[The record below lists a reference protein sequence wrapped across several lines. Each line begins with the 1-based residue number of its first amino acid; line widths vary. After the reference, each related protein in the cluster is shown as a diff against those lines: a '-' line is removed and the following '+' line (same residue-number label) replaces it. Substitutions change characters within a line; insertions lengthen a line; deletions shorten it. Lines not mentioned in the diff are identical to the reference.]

1 MSNQPIYE
9 RISSRERAL
18 ITFIVMAGAFM
29 AVLDT
34 TIVDIIVPKITG
46 PLSTDLYGVQWVITA
61 YMIASA
67 TMLLLADW
75 LDKNFGL
82 KKIYIIGVAL
92 FTVSSFACGV
102 ANSLESMIAARVF
115 QGIGE
120 ALIMATSQTIL
131 FAVYPPDK
139 KGIAM
144 GIFGLGVS
152 FAPSIGP
159 TLGGYISEYISW
171 RWVFFI
177 NVPVGI
183 LTILL
188 SIFYL
193 PETSTARQKTRLNF
207 VSFFF
212 LSVFTITTL
221 IILSKGQQLGWFN
234 SDFIVYMGI
243 IAVYSLLF
251 YILSE
256 MLSKEPLIDFRI
268 FKIKEYF
275 VGVSIYFL
283 LLGFSMYQL
292 FYLLPIYFEKVK
304 GYTTLDA
311 GIHILAFAVFIALFS
326 PLAGILSDK
335 IGEKYVL
342 YISAVIYLI
351 SSLFLL
357 PKLDYFTPGFKA
369 ALMTVPLGIS
379 LGMFFAP
386 VSTLA
391 LRKLGDKT
399 SLGTGL
405 LHYSRFI
412 GGSFGTAIATND
424 LYKYTY
430 QHFDGITITQN
441 YSYVEL
447 FLQKLKTIFTYLE
460 PSKAAFLAKAVVY
473 KVQNLYAFNW
483 AVQDTFFVA
492 GLFGLIGASPLLIL
506 LIDDV
511 KLFFKAFLNSGSVR
525 D

>member
-1 MSNQPIYE
+1 MSQKPIYE
-9 RISSRERAL
+9 RISTGERL
-18 ITFIVMAGAFM
+18 LVTFIVMSGAFM

-46 PLSTDLYGVQWVITA
+46 PLQTDLYGVQWVITA

-67 TMLLLADW
+67 TMLILAQW

-82 KKIYIIGVAL
+82 RNVYIAGVLL

-102 ANSLESMIAARVF
+102 STTLEMMITARIF

-120 ALIMATSQTIL
+120 ALIMATAQTIL
-131 FAVYPPDK
+131 FSVYPPEK

-152 FAPSIGP
+152 FAPSLGP
-159 TLGGYISEYISW
+159 TLGGYITEYINW

-177 NVPVGI
+177 NIPVGI
-183 LTILL
+183 ITFLL
-188 SIFYL
+188 SILYL
-193 PETSTARQKTRLNF
+193 PETSMIREKAKLNF

-212 LSVFTITTL
+212 LSLFTISTL
-221 IILSKGQQLGWFN
+221 IILSKGQQLGWFM
-234 SDFIVYMGI
+234 SDIIVYLTI
-243 IAVYSLLF
+243 LSIFSLLF

-256 MLSKEPLIDFRI
+256 LVSKKPLIDFSI
-268 FKIKEYF
+268 FKVKEYF
-275 VGVSIYFL
+275 VGISVFFL

-292 FYLLPIYFEKVK
+292 FYLLPIYFEKLK
-304 GYTTLDA
+304 GLSTLDS

-326 PLAGILSDK
+326 PIAGILSDK

-342 YISAVIYLI
+342 YIATFIYLI
-351 SSLFLL
+351 SSLIIL
-357 PKLDYFTPGFKA
+357 PKLDYFTPSFQA
-369 ALMTVPLGIS
+369 AILTIPLGIS

-386 VSTLA
+386 VTTLA
-391 LRKLGDKT
+391 LRKLEEKT

-405 LHYSRFI
+405 LHYARFI

-430 QHFDGITITQN
+430 QHFDGITQIQN
-441 YSYVEL
+441 IEYVSLKLKNFFHMFLSFVDIEKAKKLSYVVL
-447 FLQKLKTIFTYLE
+447 
-460 PSKAAFLAKAVVY
+460 Y
-473 KVQNLYAFNW
+473 KVQQLYSFNW
-483 AVQDTFFVA
+483 AMQDTFFVA
-492 GLFGLIGASPLLIL
+492 GLFGLLGALPISILIFT
-506 LIDDV
+506 DV
-511 KLFFKAFLNSGSVR
+511 RKILGKANG
-525 D
+525 